1 MVSFGKGEMTG
12 FSLKATIARRFMPAA
27 VLLLLLPGLSAASE
41 DLPLMK
47 LEEVTDLIM
56 SPGCNYTYTLTL
68 CPSAEAA
75 QMREIVKDK
84 LQNGE
89 TKEEILAY
97 FEGVYGPKVLAR
109 PARKG
114 FYSLAWWFPYFL
126 VADVFVLV
134 GVILYVWRK
143 RARGREA
150 VEPGG
155 SASPE
160 EDDELFED
168 EVRRFKSR

>member
-1 MVSFGKGEMTG
+1 M
-12 FSLKATIARRFMPAA
+12 KALTVAARLLMAA
-27 VLLLLLPGLSAASE
+27 AALILLMSGLSPASE
-41 DLPLMK
+41 DIPLMK

-84 LQNGE
+84 LLSGE

-97 FEGVYGPKVLAR
+97 FEGIYGPKVLAR

-126 VADVFVLV
+126 VLDVFVLV
-134 GVILYVWRK
+134 GVILYFWRK
-143 RARGREA
+143 RDAGA
-150 VEPGG
+150 GG
-155 SASPE
+155 SHGEAGASAE
-160 EDDELFED
+160 EDNELLEE
-168 EVRRFKSR
+168 EVRRFRGQ